1 MEGMKMSE
9 DEEEKKRKRK
19 SKKKSELKE
28 ILEML
33 EMIYAK
39 LANIER
45 TNSSEAFAGRVAR
58 LNPRQSYPSYSKPE
72 AKKTKSESSSYG
84 KIAKE
89 PEVHVRERVVYDQ
102 ELKSMVENIRK
113 RLDEILPQSGEEEEK
128 EKIAETLEK
137 IENELVSQ
145 EENKEAEEQGGQKDV
160 EQKETEQAT
169 NEQEVEPEEQETIE
183 PKEEAEEEQIKESE
197 PLPII
202 ENEELEYVKAQDVE
216 PEDSVSLYEFFSGR
230 EPEEEEYV
238 PETREELKDLME
250 EMDDPVFWQNVEN
263 EIIEKEYK
271 RPEPR
276 LEPENFDEY

>member
-45 TNSSEAFAGRVAR
+45 TNSSEAFAGRMAR
-58 LNPRQSYPSYSKPE
+58 LNPRQSYQSYSKPE

-89 PEVHVRERVVYDQ
+89 PEVHVRERVVHDQ

-113 RLDEILPQSGEEEEK
+113 RLDEVLPQSGEEEEK

-137 IENELVSQ
+137 IENELVNQ
-145 EENKEAEEQGGQKDV
+145 EEIEGQDGQKAL
-160 EQKETEQAT
+160 EQKETEPKD
-169 NEQEVEPEEQETIE
+169 NEQELEPEEKEQETIE

-202 ENEELEYVKAQDVE
+202 EDEKLEDVKAQDVE
-216 PEDSVSLYEFFSGR
+216 PEDSVSLYELFSGR
-230 EPEEEEYV
+230 GPEEEEYV

-271 RPEPR
+271 RPEPK